1 MTTEDDNIFEATYN
15 LLRNRSAQL
24 MLKQIAADTSI
35 KYSWLC
41 AFHQGRLKG
50 EYNTSKDTIFKL
62 NKYLVSK
69 LNPTLTWE

>member
-1 MTTEDDNIFEATYN
+1 MAEDIDVFEATLN

-24 MLKQIAADTSI
+24 MLKQIAADTGI
-35 KYSWLC
+35 KYPWLC

-50 EYNTSKDTIFKL
+50 EYNTSKDTINKL

-69 LNPTLTWE
+69 LNPQLT